1 VSAKHHLVQILLPTQ
16 DNKGHAFPPA
26 DFERVS
32 RELTERFGGVTAYTR
47 APAEGRWK
55 QKADDRK
62 ADAGH
67 DDIVV
72 VEVMD
77 EFLDRAWWATY
88 RAELQKRFRQE
99 VLIVRAQ
106 EIELL

>member
-1 VSAKHHLVQILLPTQ
+1 MNPARHLVQILLPTR
-16 DNKGHAFPPA
+16 DNAGQMFPA
-26 DFERVS
+26 EDFERVA
-32 RELTERFGGVTAYTR
+32 RELTERFGGMTAYTR

-55 QKADDRK
+55 QDTDTE
-62 ADAGH
+62 H

-77 EFLDRAWWATY
+77 EDLDRLWWGAY
-88 RAELQKRFRQE
+88 RRDLQTRFRQE

-106 EIELL
+106 EIEIL